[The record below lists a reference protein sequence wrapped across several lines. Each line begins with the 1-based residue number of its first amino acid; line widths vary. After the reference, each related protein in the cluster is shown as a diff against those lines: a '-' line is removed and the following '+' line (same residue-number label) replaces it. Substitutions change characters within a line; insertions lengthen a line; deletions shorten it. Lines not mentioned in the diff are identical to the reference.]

1 MVTSQNSFVYYP
13 LFQGKFKALL
23 EEVRGKRIVVVG
35 HRRPD
40 GDCIGSQVALVR
52 LLQGAGV
59 EACAVNADPVPQ
71 KLTFLVEE
79 TPVIQPASLSG
90 KWDAVISVDCSDAYR
105 MGPELQERF
114 PDIIASFDHHAS
126 NSGFAKYDFIDEKSA
141 ATAQLLAG
149 LFLDAGFDVD
159 AVTAQALFTGIAT
172 DTGQFQYGSTT
183 QAVFQLAAYLVERG
197 AKPGH
202 ISEALYEHVSLA
214 RVRLLQRFLA
224 SLCIEFNGKVCIGIL
239 PKVFF
244 DATGACSEDVE
255 GLVEYT
261 RSIDGVEIGVLLE
274 ELSGE
279 IKGSLRAK
287 REAYRVDL
295 LAAALGGGGHRCASG
310 FRVEGSIESIY
321 PKIME
326 VIQKH
331 LNAIKN

>member
-1 MVTSQNSFVYYP
+1 MANPQSSSVFYPSFQKQ
-13 LFQGKFKALL
+13 FHFLL
-23 EEVRGKRIVVVG
+23 EDIRGKRVVVIG

-52 LLQGAGV
+52 FLQGVGV
-59 EACAVNADPVPQ
+59 DACAVNADPIPQ
-71 KLTFLVEE
+71 KLKFLVEE
-79 TPVIQPASLSG
+79 TPVIQPESLSG
-90 KWDAVISVDCSDAYR
+90 EWDAVISVDCSDAYR
-105 MGPELQERF
+105 IGPELQECF

-126 NSGFAKYDFIDEKSA
+126 NIGFARYDFVEEKSA

-149 LFLDAGFDVD
+149 LFLDAGFDID
-159 AVTAQALFTGIAT
+159 AVTAQALYTGIAT

-183 QAVFQLAAYLVERG
+183 QEVFKLAAYLVERG
-197 AKPGH
+197 AKPGD

-224 SLCIEFNGKVCIGIL
+224 SLRIELDGQVCIGVL
-239 PKVFF
+239 PEAFF
-244 DATGACSEDVE
+244 YETGACSEDVE

-274 ELSGE
+274 ELPGG

-310 FRVEGSIESIY
+310 FRVEESIESIY

-326 VIQKH
+326 VIQAH
-331 LNAIKN
+331 LNSIES

>member
-1 MVTSQNSFVYYP
+1 MAEPPSSFVFYP
-13 LFQGKFKALL
+13 SFQKQFHSLL
-23 EEVRGKRIVVVG
+23 EDIRGKRVAVIG

-52 LLQGAGV
+52 FLQGVGV
-59 EACAVNADPVPQ
+59 DACAVNADPIPQ
-71 KLTFLVEE
+71 KLKFLVEE
-79 TPVIQPASLSG
+79 TPVIQPELLSG
-90 KWDAVISVDCSDAYR
+90 EWDAVISVDCSDAYR
-105 MGPELQERF
+105 MGPALQERF
-114 PDIIASFDHHAS
+114 PEIIASFDHHAS
-126 NSGFAKYDFIDEKSA
+126 NTGFAKYDFVEEKSA

-159 AVTAQALFTGIAT
+159 SVTAQALYTGIAT

-183 QAVFQLAAYLVERG
+183 QEVFELAAYLVKRG
-197 AKPGH
+197 AKPGD

-224 SLCIEFNGKVCIGIL
+224 SLRIEFDGKVCIGVL
-239 PKVFF
+239 PKAFF
-244 DATGACSEDVE
+244 DETGACSEDVE

-261 RSIDGVEIGVLLE
+261 RSIDGVEIGILLE

-295 LAAALGGGGHRCASG
+295 LAAAFGGGGHRCASG
-310 FRVEGSIESIY
+310 FRVEESIESIY

-326 VIQKH
+326 VIQAH
-331 LNAIKN
+331 LNSIKN